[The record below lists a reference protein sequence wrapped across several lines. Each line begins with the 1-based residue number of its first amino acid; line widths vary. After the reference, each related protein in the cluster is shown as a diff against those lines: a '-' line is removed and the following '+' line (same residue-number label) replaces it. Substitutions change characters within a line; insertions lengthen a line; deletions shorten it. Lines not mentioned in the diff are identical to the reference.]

1 MNARTHFLSER
12 PPDVHSSRPWTPFAY
27 VNRRLEGLLR
37 DLIAAAELRSGAC
50 VVDYGCAQQP
60 YRQLLPDGVRYVGVD
75 LPGNPKADVLID
87 DAGRVPLADGVAD
100 AVLSTQVLEH
110 VTDPMVYLD
119 ECHRLLRPGGSLLL
133 STHGIMYYHRDP
145 EDYWRWTSPGLKSV
159 VEARGFTVEEQ
170 YGVLGLAAAA
180 LQLYQDATVGHVPR
194 VVRRLYVL
202 ALQLMIRRADR
213 RQTPQARIDNG
224 LVIAVRAVRAGEV
237 TAPTAT
243 P

>member
-12 PPDVHSSRPWTPFAY
+12 PPDVHSTQPWTPFAY

-37 DLIAAAELRSGAC
+37 DLIAAAELGSGSC
-50 VVDYGCAQQP
+50 LVDYGCAQQP
-60 YRQLLPDGVRYVGVD
+60 YRRLLSDEVGYVGVD

-87 DAGRVPLADGVAD
+87 EDGRVPLGDGVAD

-110 VTDPMVYLD
+110 VTDPTVYLD

-133 STHGIMYYHRDP
+133 STHGIMYYHQDP
-145 EDYWRWTSPGLKSV
+145 EDYWRWTSPGLSSLI
-159 VEARGFTVEEQ
+159 EGRGFTVKEQ

-180 LQLYQDATVGHVPR
+180 LQLYQDATVGRVPR
-194 VVRRLYVL
+194 PIRRLYVL
-202 ALQLMIRRADR
+202 ALQLAIRRADG

-224 LVIAVRAVRAGEV
+224 LVIAVHAVRDSA
-237 TAPTAT
+237 TLAP
-243 P
+243 

>member
-37 DLIAAAELRSGAC
+37 DLIAAADLRSGAC
-50 VVDYGCAQQP
+50 VLDYGCAQQP
-60 YRQLLPDGVRYVGVD
+60 YRRLLPDGVRYVGAD
-75 LPGNPKADVLID
+75 LPGNPVADVVID
-87 DAGRVPLADGVAD
+87 DAGRVPLGDGVAD

-110 VTDPMVYLD
+110 VTDPTVYLD

-145 EDYWRWTSPGLKSV
+145 EDYWRWTSPGLKSL
-159 VEARGFTVEEQ
+159 VEERGFTVKEQ
-170 YGVLGLAAAA
+170 YGVLGLSAAG

-202 ALQLMIRRADR
+202 VLQLAIRRADR
-213 RQTPQARIDNG
+213 RQTAQARIDNG
-224 LVIAVRAVRAGEV
+224 LVIAVHAVRAG
-237 TAPTAT
+237 AMPT

>member
-1 MNARTHFLSER
+1 
-12 PPDVHSSRPWTPFAY
+12 
-27 VNRRLEGLLR
+27 
-37 DLIAAAELRSGAC
+37 
-50 VVDYGCAQQP
+50 VDYGCAQQP
-60 YRQLLPDGVRYVGVD
+60 YRALLPDGVKYVGVD

-87 DAGRVPLADGVAD
+87 DAGRVPLAEGVAD

-110 VTDPMVYLD
+110 VTDPALYLD

-145 EDYWRWTSPGLKSV
+145 EDYWRWTSPGLKSF
-159 VEARGFTVEEQ
+159 VEDRGFTVKEQ

-180 LQLYQDATVGHVPR
+180 LQLYQDATVGHMPSML
-194 VVRRLYVL
+194 RRAYVL
-202 ALQLMIRRADR
+202 VLQLAIRRADR

-224 LVIAVRAVRAGEV
+224 LVVAVHAVRSG
-237 TAPTAT
+237 APPT